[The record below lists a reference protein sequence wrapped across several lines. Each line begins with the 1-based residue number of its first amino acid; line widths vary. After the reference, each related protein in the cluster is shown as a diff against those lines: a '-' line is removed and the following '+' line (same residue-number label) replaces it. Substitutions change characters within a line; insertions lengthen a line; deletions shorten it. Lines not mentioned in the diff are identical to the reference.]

1 MTQHKVELLEI
12 AEAMQE
18 AAAEAALGTGILA
31 DIMAMI
37 EHGALTRKTHQIL
50 DKEAVCLYNALVY
63 NKLHQ
68 TERTASR

>member
-1 MTQHKVELLEI
+1 
-12 AEAMQE
+12 
-18 AAAEAALGTGILA
+18 
-31 DIMAMI
+31 MAMI